1 MAEKTNIDISKI
13 EKILHNLVNQ
23 FGIRIEKSDHEM
35 SENNQDMLW
44 FRFSPEKS
52 ENIIKLLGFQ
62 FFINKSL
69 QDNLFKFKHTYGLDF
84 YIEKDK
90 LIHFFEYIDQL
101 SVPQDLNEIFQGSD
115 IYDFLR
121 DFSND
126 EILAIVNYYP
136 EKVREFMIN
145 EYRKLFKEKAGDRLD
160 ECTRHNSYYEPLRYF
175 IWSQFISSGSW
186 HLYLEEISYGHSEDW
201 AQLVAAGKPNRTLD
215 DRYRGAFRTL
225 SHSNWNSAIRNLR
238 LNIRRRF
245 GKESDLLADK
255 YFDLITGWSSHP
267 LADTQSYM
275 SIYNTCISEGR
286 SHTFAD
292 IFAQGMTSGNRTG
305 DVNYWKKK
313 AEKVTLKISE

>member
-1 MAEKTNIDISKI
+1 MAENTDIDISKI
-13 EKILHNLVNQ
+13 EKRLHNLINQ
-23 FGIRIEKSDHEM
+23 FGIKIEESHTGTWT
-35 SENNQDMLW
+35 NNPDMLQ
-44 FRFSPEKS
+44 FSFWHDKS
-52 ENIIKLLGFQ
+52 ADILKQLKFQ
-62 FFINKSL
+62 FVILMLS
-69 QDNLFKFKHTYGLDF
+69 QDNIFKFNKNYCLAFDVMTSKTKQFRDYLNQLD
-84 YIEKDK
+84 I
-90 LIHFFEYIDQL
+90 
-101 SVPQDLNEIFQGSD
+101 PTNLNEILPVSEPD
-115 IYDFLR
+115 EFLR

-225 SHSNWNSAIRNLR
+225 RHSNWNSAIRNLR

-245 GKESDLLADK
+245 GKESDLFADK

-275 SIYNTCISEGR
+275 STYNTCISEGR

-292 IFAQGMTSGNRTG
+292 IFAQGMTSGYRTG
-305 DVNYWKKK
+305 DVNYWKEK
-313 AEKVTLKISE
+313 AEKVILKISE